1 MTIDYFFTYCL
12 SKPGVT
18 EDYPFEGTSVW
29 LKVAGKLFAL
39 ANIAEMKMRSK
50 EVPPFHFINLKCEP
64 EKAIEL
70 REEHDEIEP
79 GWHMNKKHWNTL
91 YMNGDLKDSLIKELI
106 DHSYNTVVESLPK
119 KLREELA
126 NKS

>member
-1 MTIDYFFTYCL
+1 MTLDYFLNYCL

-18 EDYPFEGTSVW
+18 EDYPFDGEAAW

-39 ANIAEMKMRSK
+39 ANVTEMKMGK
-50 EVPPFHFINLKCEP
+50 DEIPPFHFMNLKCEP

-70 REEHDEIEP
+70 REEYEEIEA

-91 YMNGDLKDSLIKELI
+91 YLNGSLKDSFIKEQI
-106 DHSYNTVVESLPK
+106 DHSYDIVVNSLPK
-119 KLREELA
+119 KTRETLQ
-126 NKS
+126 NNL